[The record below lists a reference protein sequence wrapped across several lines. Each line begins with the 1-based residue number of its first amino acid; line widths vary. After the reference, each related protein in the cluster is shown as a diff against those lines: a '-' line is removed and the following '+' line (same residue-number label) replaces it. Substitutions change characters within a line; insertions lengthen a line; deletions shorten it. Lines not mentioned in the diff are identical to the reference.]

1 MRATK
6 VPVREAV
13 GMLLPHDM
21 TKIVPGKF
29 KGARFRKGHR
39 ITKADI
45 PEFLKMGKESIW
57 ALRLGKNDVHEDD
70 AARAFAKFA
79 GAGVGWRGPCEG
91 KITFTAKHDGL
102 LLIDDKAISRI
113 NRVPDVVLATRH
125 SFVPVRAGEDVAG
138 IRIVPLTTTKARV
151 RRALLAGK
159 PAPLR
164 ILPFKKL
171 RVGLIITGSEVKK
184 GLVRDR
190 FRPVIENKMRAYGS
204 RVVALVKPGDDC
216 AKIAAAVRLLAKKCG
231 LVIVTG
237 GMSVDPDD
245 VTRHAIRDA
254 GVKITAYGVP
264 VLPGNMLLVG
274 RRGRVP
280 VVGVPAC
287 GIFHMTT
294 SFDLVLP
301 RLLAGL
307 AVTARD
313 LRGLGYGGFCLH
325 CQKCTYPRCP
335 LGK

>member
-6 VPVREAV
+6 VPVRGAV

-29 KGARFRKGHR
+29 KGPRFRKGHR

-45 PEFLKMGKESIW
+45 PELLKMGKESIW
-57 ALRLGKNDVHEDD
+57 ALRLGRNDVHEDD

-79 GAGVGWRGPCEG
+79 GNGVTWRGPREG

-102 LLIDDKAISRI
+102 LLVDKTAVTRI

-125 SFVPVRAGEDVAG
+125 SFVPVQAGEDVAG
-138 IRIVPLTTTKARV
+138 IRIVPLTTTKMRV

-164 ILPFKKL
+164 VLPFK
-171 RVGLIITGSEVKK
+171 RFSVGLVITGSEVKQ

-190 FRPVIENKMRAYGS
+190 FRPVIEKKMRAYGS
-204 RVVALVKPGDDC
+204 RVIAVVKPGDDR
-216 AKIAAAVRLLAKKCG
+216 AKIATAVRTLAKKCG
-231 LVIVTG
+231 MIIVTG

-264 VLPGNMLLVG
+264 VLPGNMLLLG
-274 RRGRVP
+274 RNGRVP
-280 VVGVPAC
+280 VIGVPAC

-294 SFDLVLP
+294 SFDLILP

-307 AVTARD
+307 TVTVRD
-313 LRGLGYGGFCLH
+313 LHGLGYGGFCLH
-325 CQKCTYPRCP
+325 CRKCVYPCCP

>member
-39 ITKADI
+39 IAKADI
-45 PEFLKMGKESIW
+45 PELLQMGKESFW
-57 ALRLGKNDVHEDD
+57 ALRLGNNDVHEDD
-70 AARAFAKFA
+70 AARAFAKFT
-79 GAGVGWRGPCEG
+79 GPGVAWRGPREG

-102 LLIDDKAISRI
+102 LLVEKSSVTRI

-125 SFVPVRAGEDVAG
+125 SYVPVQAGEEVAG

-151 RRALLAGK
+151 RRALQAGRT
-159 PAPLR
+159 APLR
-164 ILPFKKL
+164 VLPFKKL
-171 RVGLIITGSEVKK
+171 RVGLVITGSEVKK

-190 FRPVIENKMRAYGS
+190 FRPVIEKKMRAFGS
-204 RVVALVKPGDDC
+204 RVVAVVKPGDDR
-216 AKIAAAVRLLAKKCG
+216 AAIAAAVRLLAKQCG
-231 LVIVTG
+231 LIIVTG

-245 VTRHAIRDA
+245 VTRHGIRDA
-254 GVKITAYGVP
+254 GVTVTAYGVP

-274 RRGRVP
+274 KRGRVP
-280 VVGVPAC
+280 VIGVPAC

-294 SFDLVLP
+294 SFDLILP

-313 LRGLGYGGFCLH
+313 LRELGYGGFCLH
-325 CQKCTYPRCP
+325 CQKCIYPRCP

>member
-29 KGARFRKGHR
+29 KGARFRKGHQ
-39 ITKADI
+39 IAKTDI
-45 PEFLKMGKESIW
+45 PELLRMGKESIW
-57 ALRLGKNDVHEDD
+57 ALRLGRNDVHEDD

-79 GAGVGWRGPCEG
+79 GPGVAWRGPREG
-91 KITFTAKHDGL
+91 KLTFSAQHDGL
-102 LLIDDKAISRI
+102 LLVDAVAVTKV

-125 SFVPVRAGEDVAG
+125 NFTPVHTGEDIAG
-138 IRIVPLTTTKARV
+138 VRIVPLATTRARI
-151 RRALLAGK
+151 RRALAAGRI
-159 PAPLR
+159 LR
-164 ILPFKKL
+164 ILPCQIL
-171 RVGLIITGSEVKK
+171 RVGLVITGSEVQK

-190 FRPVIENKMRAYGS
+190 FRPVIEKKMRAFGS
-204 RVVALVKPGDDC
+204 RVIAVLKPGDDR
-216 AKIAAAVRLLAKKCG
+216 AAIAQAVRTLANKCG
-231 LVIVTG
+231 MVIVTG

-254 GVKITAYGVP
+254 GVTVTAYGVP
-264 VLPGNMLLVG
+264 VLPGNMLLLG

-307 AVTARD
+307 TVTKRD
-313 LRGLGYGGFCLH
+313 LQGMGHGGVCLH
-325 CQKCTYPRCP
+325 CRHCVYPRCP